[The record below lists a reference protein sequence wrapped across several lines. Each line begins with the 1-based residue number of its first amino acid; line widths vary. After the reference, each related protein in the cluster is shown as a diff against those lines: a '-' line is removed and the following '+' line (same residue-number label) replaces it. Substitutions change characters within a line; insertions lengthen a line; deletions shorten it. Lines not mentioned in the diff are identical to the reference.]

1 MEKIDFKKDFKLLYK
16 APEKKAVFVDV
27 PPFLYLMVDG
37 AGDPNTAPEFPQS
50 IETLYTAVYTIKFA
64 AKKAGVG
71 PEYAVAPLSGLWWCE
86 GTAGFNMER
95 RDFWRWTMMI
105 AQPPHIERGMVD
117 APRFRNWCAR
127 AKTGCGTASGWRSW
141 RRGPASRPCTS
152 VRTARKAPRWPPYT
166 NSRWQTDAP
175 SEAATTKYISATRAG
190 PPRKSSKPFCGSRCP
205 DKTLVGREKM
215 KKGNE
220 MLKHIVFVKFK
231 KSTAESDIA
240 TLEKGLAGLPP
251 VIAEIKEFQFGRDV
265 VRSERSYDLALIGT
279 FENRDALERY
289 RVHPDHQAVSKKIKE
304 IAESVVVVDFEC

>member
-1 MEKIDFKKDFKLLYK
+1 
-16 APEKKAVFVDV
+16 
-27 PPFLYLMVDG
+27 
-37 AGDPNTAPEFPQS
+37 
-50 IETLYTAVYTIKFA
+50 
-64 AKKAGVG
+64 
-71 PEYAVAPLSGLWWCE
+71 
-86 GTAGFNMER
+86 
-95 RDFWRWTMMI
+95 
-105 AQPPHIERGMVD
+105 
-117 APRFRNWCAR
+117 
-127 AKTGCGTASGWRSW
+127 
-141 RRGPASRPCTS
+141 
-152 VRTARKAPRWPPYT
+152 
-166 NSRWQTDAP
+166 
-175 SEAATTKYISATRAG
+175 
-190 PPRKSSKPFCGSRCP
+190 
-205 DKTLVGREKM
+205 M